1 MIRSRT
7 AGPREDENDVTTLY
21 VSHPAALEHEVPSGH
36 PERPDRMRAVERAND
51 PKLAQRLL
59 EVIEQMHQDADAL
72 RSIDDEIASGVIR
85 CQ

>member
-1 MIRSRT
+1 MKWSEQRLRKALKQMANNHES
-7 AGPREDENDVTTLY
+7 
-21 VSHPAALEHEVPSGH
+21 AAVEV
-36 PERPDRMRAVERAND
+36 MRAVERAND

>member
-1 MIRSRT
+1 MSMKWTEQRLRKALKQMANNHES
-7 AGPREDENDVTTLY
+7 
-21 VSHPAALEHEVPSGH
+21 AAVEV
-36 PERPDRMRAVERAND
+36 MRAVERAND

-59 EVIEQMHQDADAL
+59 EVIEQMRQDADAL

>member
-1 MIRSRT
+1 MKWTGQRLRKALKQMANNHES
-7 AGPREDENDVTTLY
+7 
-21 VSHPAALEHEVPSGH
+21 AAVEV
-36 PERPDRMRAVERAND
+36 MRAVERAND

>member
-1 MIRSRT
+1 MSMKWTEQRLRKALKQMANNHES
-7 AGPREDENDVTTLY
+7 
-21 VSHPAALEHEVPSGH
+21 AAVEV
-36 PERPDRMRAVERAND
+36 MRAVERANG

>member
-1 MIRSRT
+1 MSMKWTEQRLRKALKQMANNHES
-7 AGPREDENDVTTLY
+7 
-21 VSHPAALEHEVPSGH
+21 AAVEV
-36 PERPDRMRAVERAND
+36 MRAVERAND

-59 EVIEQMHQDADAL
+59 EVIERMHQDADAL

>member
-1 MIRSRT
+1 MKWTEQRLRKALKQMANNHES
-7 AGPREDENDVTTLY
+7 
-21 VSHPAALEHEVPSGH
+21 AAVEV
-36 PERPDRMRAVERAND
+36 MRAVERAND

-59 EVIEQMHQDADAL
+59 DVIEHMHQDADAL

>member
-1 MIRSRT
+1 MSMKWTEQRLRKALKQMANNHES
-7 AGPREDENDVTTLY
+7 
-21 VSHPAALEHEVPSGH
+21 AAVEV
-36 PERPDRMRAVERAND
+36 MRAVERAND

-59 EVIEQMHQDADAL
+59 EVIEQVHQDADAL

>member
-1 MIRSRT
+1 MSMKWTEQRLRKVLKQMANNHES
-7 AGPREDENDVTTLY
+7 
-21 VSHPAALEHEVPSGH
+21 AAVEV
-36 PERPDRMRAVERAND
+36 MRAVERAND

>member
-1 MIRSRT
+1 MSMKWTEQRLRK
-7 AGPREDENDVTTLY
+7 ALKQMANNHEL
-21 VSHPAALEHEVPSGH
+21 AAVEV
-36 PERPDRMRAVERAND
+36 MRAVERAND

>member
-1 MIRSRT
+1 MSMKWTEQRLRKALKQMANNHES
-7 AGPREDENDVTTLY
+7 
-21 VSHPAALEHEVPSGH
+21 AAVEV
-36 PERPDRMRAVERAND
+36 MRAVERAND

-59 EVIEQMHQDADAL
+59 EVIEQMHQDADTL

>member
-1 MIRSRT
+1 MKWTEQRLRKALKQMANNHES
-7 AGPREDENDVTTLY
+7 
-21 VSHPAALEHEVPSGH
+21 AAVEV
-36 PERPDRMRAVERAND
+36 MRAVDRAND

>member
-1 MIRSRT
+1 MKWTEQRLRKALKQMANNHES
-7 AGPREDENDVTTLY
+7 
-21 VSHPAALEHEVPSGH
+21 AAVEG
-36 PERPDRMRAVERAND
+36 MRAVERAND

>member
-1 MIRSRT
+1 MKWTEQRLRKALKQMANNHES
-7 AGPREDENDVTTLY
+7 
-21 VSHPAALEHEVPSGH
+21 AAVEV
-36 PERPDRMRAVERAND
+36 MRAVGRAND

>member
-1 MIRSRT
+1 MKWTEQRLRKALKQMANNHES
-7 AGPREDENDVTTLY
+7 
-21 VSHPAALEHEVPSGH
+21 AAVEV
-36 PERPDRMRAVERAND
+36 MRAVERAND

>member
-1 MIRSRT
+1 MSMKWTEQRLRK
-7 AGPREDENDVTTLY
+7 
-21 VSHPAALEHEVPSGH
+21 AAVEV
-36 PERPDRMRAVERAND
+36 MRAVERAND

>member
-1 MIRSRT
+1 MKWTEQRLRKALKQMANNHES
-7 AGPREDENDVTTLY
+7 
-21 VSHPAALEHEVPSGH
+21 AAVEI
-36 PERPDRMRAVERAND
+36 MRAAERLGD

-72 RSIDDEIASGVIR
+72 RCIDDDIASGVIR

>member
-1 MIRSRT
+1 MSMKWTEQRLRKALKQMANNHES
-7 AGPREDENDVTTLY
+7 
-21 VSHPAALEHEVPSGH
+21 AAVEV
-36 PERPDRMRAVERAND
+36 MRAVERAND

-72 RSIDDEIASGVIR
+72 RSVDDEIASGVIR

>member
-1 MIRSRT
+1 MSMKWTERRLRKALKQMANNHES
-7 AGPREDENDVTTLY
+7 
-21 VSHPAALEHEVPSGH
+21 AAVEV
-36 PERPDRMRAVERAND
+36 MRAVERAND

>member
-1 MIRSRT
+1 MKWTEQRLRKALKQMANNHES
-7 AGPREDENDVTTLY
+7 
-21 VSHPAALEHEVPSGH
+21 AAVEV
-36 PERPDRMRAVERAND
+36 MRAVERAND

-72 RSIDDEIASGVIR
+72 RSIDDEIASGVTR

>member
-1 MIRSRT
+1 MSMKWTEQRLRKALKQMANNHES
-7 AGPREDENDVTTLY
+7 
-21 VSHPAALEHEVPSGH
+21 AAVEV
-36 PERPDRMRAVERAND
+36 MRAVERASD

>member
-1 MIRSRT
+1 MSMKWTEQRLRKALKQMANNHES
-7 AGPREDENDVTTLY
+7 
-21 VSHPAALEHEVPSGH
+21 AAVEV
-36 PERPDRMRAVERAND
+36 MRAVERAND

-72 RSIDDEIASGVIR
+72 RSIDNEIASGVIR

>member
-1 MIRSRT
+1 MKWTEQRLRKALKQMANNHES
-7 AGPREDENDVTTLY
+7 
-21 VSHPAALEHEVPSGH
+21 AAVEV
-36 PERPDRMRAVERAND
+36 MRAVERAND

-72 RSIDDEIASGVIR
+72 RSIDNEIASGVIR

>member
-1 MIRSRT
+1 MSMKWTEQRFRKALKQMANNHES
-7 AGPREDENDVTTLY
+7 
-21 VSHPAALEHEVPSGH
+21 AAVEV
-36 PERPDRMRAVERAND
+36 MRAVERAND

>member
-1 MIRSRT
+1 MSMKWTEQRLRKALKQMANNHES
-7 AGPREDENDVTTLY
+7 
-21 VSHPAALEHEVPSGH
+21 AAVEV
-36 PERPDRMRAVERAND
+36 MRAVERAND
-51 PKLAQRLL
+51 PKLAQHLL

>member
-1 MIRSRT
+1 MKWTEQSLRKALKQMANNHES
-7 AGPREDENDVTTLY
+7 
-21 VSHPAALEHEVPSGH
+21 AAVEV
-36 PERPDRMRAVERAND
+36 MRAVERAND

>member
-1 MIRSRT
+1 MKWTEQRLRKALKQMANNHES
-7 AGPREDENDVTTLY
+7 
-21 VSHPAALEHEVPSGH
+21 AAVEV
-36 PERPDRMRAVERAND
+36 MRAVERAND

-72 RSIDDEIASGVIR
+72 RSIGDEIASGVIR

>member
-1 MIRSRT
+1 MSRKWT
-7 AGPREDENDVTTLY
+7 EQRLRKALKQMANNHE
-21 VSHPAALEHEVPSGH
+21 SAAVEV
-36 PERPDRMRAVERAND
+36 MRAVERAND

>member
-1 MIRSRT
+1 MSMKWTEQRLRKALKQMANNHES
-7 AGPREDENDVTTLY
+7 
-21 VSHPAALEHEVPSGH
+21 AAVEV
-36 PERPDRMRAVERAND
+36 MRAVERAND

-72 RSIDDEIASGVIR
+72 RSIVDEIASGVIR

>member
-1 MIRSRT
+1 MKWTEQRLRKALKQMANNHES
-7 AGPREDENDVTTLY
+7 
-21 VSHPAALEHEVPSGH
+21 AAVEV
-36 PERPDRMRAVERAND
+36 MRAVERASD

>member
-1 MIRSRT
+1 MSMKWTEQRLRKALKQMANNHES
-7 AGPREDENDVTTLY
+7 
-21 VSHPAALEHEVPSGH
+21 AAVEV
-36 PERPDRMRAVERAND
+36 MRAVERAND

-59 EVIEQMHQDADAL
+59 EVIEQMHRDADAL

>member
-1 MIRSRT
+1 MSMKWTEQRLRKALKQMANNHES
-7 AGPREDENDVTTLY
+7 
-21 VSHPAALEHEVPSGH
+21 AAVEV
-36 PERPDRMRAVERAND
+36 MRAVERAND

-59 EVIEQMHQDADAL
+59 EVLEQMHQDADAL

>member
-1 MIRSRT
+1 MKWTEQRLRKALKQMANNHES
-7 AGPREDENDVTTLY
+7 
-21 VSHPAALEHEVPSGH
+21 AAVEV
-36 PERPDRMRAVERAND
+36 MRAGERAND

>member
-1 MIRSRT
+1 MSMKWAEQRLRKALKQMANNHES
-7 AGPREDENDVTTLY
+7 
-21 VSHPAALEHEVPSGH
+21 AAVEV
-36 PERPDRMRAVERAND
+36 MRAVERAND

>member
-1 MIRSRT
+1 MKWTEQCLRKALKQMANNHES
-7 AGPREDENDVTTLY
+7 
-21 VSHPAALEHEVPSGH
+21 AAVEV
-36 PERPDRMRAVERAND
+36 MRAVERAND

>member
-1 MIRSRT
+1 MSMKWTEQRLRKALKQMANNHES
-7 AGPREDENDVTTLY
+7 
-21 VSHPAALEHEVPSGH
+21 AAVEI
-36 PERPDRMRAVERAND
+36 MRAVERAND

>member
-1 MIRSRT
+1 MSMKWTEQRLRKALKQMANNHES
-7 AGPREDENDVTTLY
+7 
-21 VSHPAALEHEVPSGH
+21 AAVEV
-36 PERPDRMRAVERAND
+36 MRAVERAND

-72 RSIDDEIASGVIR
+72 RSIDEEIASGVIR

>member
-1 MIRSRT
+1 MSMKWTEQRLRKALKQMTNNHES
-7 AGPREDENDVTTLY
+7 
-21 VSHPAALEHEVPSGH
+21 AAVEV
-36 PERPDRMRAVERAND
+36 MRAVERAND

>member
-1 MIRSRT
+1 MKWTEQRLRKALKQMANNHES
-7 AGPREDENDVTTLY
+7 
-21 VSHPAALEHEVPSGH
+21 AAVEV
-36 PERPDRMRAVERAND
+36 MRAVERAND

-85 CQ
+85 FQ

>member
-1 MIRSRT
+1 MSMKWTEQRLRKALKQMANNHES
-7 AGPREDENDVTTLY
+7 
-21 VSHPAALEHEVPSGH
+21 AAVEV
-36 PERPDRMRAVERAND
+36 MRAVERAND

-72 RSIDDEIASGVIR
+72 RSINDEIASGVIR

>member
-1 MIRSRT
+1 MSMKWTEQRLRKALKQMANNHES
-7 AGPREDENDVTTLY
+7 
-21 VSHPAALEHEVPSGH
+21 AAVEV
-36 PERPDRMRAVERAND
+36 MRAVERAND

-72 RSIDDEIASGVIR
+72 RSIDDEIASGVIH